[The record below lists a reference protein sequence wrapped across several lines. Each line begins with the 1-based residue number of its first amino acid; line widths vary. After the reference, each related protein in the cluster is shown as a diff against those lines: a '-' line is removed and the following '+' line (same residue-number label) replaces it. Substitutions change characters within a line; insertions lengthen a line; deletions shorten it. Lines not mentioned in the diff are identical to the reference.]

1 VSPQSQVAEAL
12 SRAER
17 EAAHSVASLLRRRLG
32 TAAMLRV
39 LGAVAWGR
47 MQGEPWRRLGPC
59 CDERDRLSRRQIGD
73 LVLLDRAVT
82 QLAGAGV
89 ACEIARQ
96 AVLAGALPFLDA
108 LIPPLPAARLAEAA
122 EALVRC
128 FFNAEGRTAQTGANT
143 FRFDV
148 TRCRF
153 VELLGRVGA
162 AHLAPLFCEADRAFF
177 DGGTRPLR
185 LSRTRTLAG
194 GSPTCDFEFAVG

>member
-1 VSPQSQVAEAL
+1 VSPQAQVAEAL

-17 EAAHSVASLLRRRLG
+17 EAAHSVGTLLRRRLG
-32 TAAMLRV
+32 TTGMLRV

-47 MQGEPWRRLGPC
+47 VQGEPWRSLGPA

-82 QLAGAGV
+82 ALAGAEV
-89 ACEIARQ
+89 AREIARE

-108 LIPPLPAARLAEAA
+108 LIPPLSATRLAEAA
-122 EALVRC
+122 EALTRC
-128 FFNAEGRTAQTGANT
+128 FFNAEGSTAQTGHDT
-143 FRFDV
+143 FRFEV
-148 TRCRF
+148 ARCRF

-177 DGGTRPLR
+177 DSGARPLALR
-185 LSRTRTLAG
+185 RSRTLADG
-194 GSPTCDFEFAVG
+194 APTCDFHFTVG